1 MCQASGP
8 LACGLALRLRM
19 WDMIEFPLKFPVK
32 FEAAVLT
39 FGRMG

>member
-8 LACGLALRLRM
+8 LACGLALWLRM
-19 WDMIEFPLKFPVK
+19 WDMIEFPLKFPLK
-32 FEAAVLT
+32 FEGAVLT